1 MTKTASKRIAAADKK
16 ATDTLGEYSDALP
29 IRAWSRIAK
38 LGDQPELRLIS
49 GGVIAAGLLLGRGRL
64 FRAGVRM
71 LLAHEAATAAKDLI
85 KSRIDRTRPH
95 SARSKDDAQP
105 RAGRK
110 EAKRF
115 RSFPSGHS
123 AGAVA
128 VAQAFAREYP
138 QHRLPALAAAG
149 LIGVG
154 QIPKSAHYPTDVL
167 AGAAIGAGT
176 EAAIG
181 GVWSAADD
189 RFGKGRPD
197 SYSSSAVGNSR
208 HG

>member
-1 MTKTASKRIAAADKK
+1 MTRTVQRIAERDKEIADQ
-16 ATDTLGEYSDALP
+16 AGEYSDQLPVRAL
-29 IRAWSRIAK
+29 SRIAK

-95 SARSKDDAQP
+95 SARSKE
-105 RAGRK
+105 
-110 EAKRF
+110 EAKPKPGRSTAKRL

-123 AGAVA
+123 AGSVA

-138 QHRLPALAAAG
+138 QHRAAALTAAG
-149 LIGVG
+149 VVAVG
-154 QIPKSAHYPTDVL
+154 QVPKSAHYPTDVV
-167 AGAAIGAGT
+167 AGALIGAAT
-176 EAAIG
+176 EAAIA
-181 GVWSAADD
+181 GVWSAVDA
-189 RFGKGRPD
+189 RFGEPH
-197 SYSSSAVGNSR
+197 SSSARGSSR
-208 HG
+208 QA

>member
-1 MTKTASKRIAAADKK
+1 MSKSPNRIAAADKEV
-16 ATDTLGEYSDALP
+16 ADALGEYSGEPPVRAL
-29 IRAWSRIAK
+29 SRFAK

-85 KSRIDRTRPH
+85 KARVDRTRPH
-95 SARSKDDAQP
+95 SARSKADAEP
-105 RAGRK
+105 RPGNSR
-110 EAKRF
+110 AKRY

-123 AGAVA
+123 AGSVA

-138 QHRLPALAAAG
+138 QHRAAALTAAG
-149 LIGVG
+149 VIAVG
-154 QIPKSAHYPTDVL
+154 QIPKSAHYPTDVA
-167 AGAAIGAGT
+167 AGALIGAAT
-176 EAAIG
+176 EAVIA
-181 GVWSAADD
+181 GVWSAVDD
-189 RFGKGRPD
+189 RFGET
-197 SYSSSAVGNSR
+197 YSSSARGSSR